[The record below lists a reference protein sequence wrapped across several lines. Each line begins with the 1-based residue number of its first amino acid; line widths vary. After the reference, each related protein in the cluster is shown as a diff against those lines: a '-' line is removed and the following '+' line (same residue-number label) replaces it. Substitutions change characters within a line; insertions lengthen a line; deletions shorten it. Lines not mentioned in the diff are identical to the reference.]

1 MRILEDLDKVKAGDL
16 TALRKNEA
24 SRWVAN
30 DIIQKGGGTGN
41 VDITRVKLDPVI
53 KDKLVTDQVRIN
65 HLKEQREKMLREALP
80 ELDELDALT
89 REWLKPKGNPM
100 ARSMVNMPA
109 GPVSRTQD
117 LPSPMR
123 SVLLPKGSGF
133 AAGIESDGD
142 VLEKLR

>member
-1 MRILEDLDKVKAGDL
+1 MNKV
-16 TALRKNEA
+16 
-24 SRWVAN
+24 
-30 DIIQKGGGTGN
+30 I
-41 VDITRVKLDPVI
+41 
-53 KDKLVTDQVRIN
+53 
-65 HLKEQREKMLREALP
+65 KEQREKMVREALP
-80 ELDELDALT
+80 VRDELDALT

-123 SVLLPKGSGF
+123 SVQLPKGSGF

-142 VLEKLR
+142 VLEKLRQLREDYARDGEGDPQFFARIDDLENHLLRQKQIQQSNGQEAEAVE